1 MEYLFYPEY
10 VTYRLPIDV
19 FKKDVLASFENYATN
34 NADRYVGNN
43 CFWQELEIYLFNV
56 YSYRNIE
63 KKWGKKLRAEINI
76 NFHSFD
82 VIPLHFKNNSSE
94 TANGLSLTFANAS
107 YTFIRGHSST
117 IRDAS

>member
-43 CFWQELEIYLFNV
+43 
-56 YSYRNIE
+56 
-63 KKWGKKLRAEINI
+63 
-76 NFHSFD
+76 
-82 VIPLHFKNNSSE
+82 
-94 TANGLSLTFANAS
+94 LSL
-107 YTFIRGHSST
+107 IH
-117 IRDAS
+117 I

>member
-43 CFWQELEIYLFNV
+43 CFDKSLRFTCLMYTHIETSKTNEE
-56 YSYRNIE
+56 RN
-63 KKWGKKLRAEINI
+63 
-76 NFHSFD
+76 
-82 VIPLHFKNNSSE
+82 
-94 TANGLSLTFANAS
+94 
-107 YTFIRGHSST
+107 
-117 IRDAS
+117 